1 MLISDKKLKKNCSI
15 KTLSNLW
22 ANIKFKKI
30 FVLTRRKMRTNKE
43 SLLNEQKIIA
53 VEQRKMKETQKKDR
67 MGKQ

>member
-1 MLISDKKLKKNCSI
+1 
-15 KTLSNLW
+15 
-22 ANIKFKKI
+22 
-30 FVLTRRKMRTNKE
+30 MRTNKE